1 MVLQSVVST
10 KTHGTSG
17 DFPIDLPQPPATPG
31 VECRQA
37 GSLPG
42 GASGDYQL
50 VFTFSQPL
58 SSVDSASVSCGS
70 VASSGFAPGSNQ
82 YTLNLTGE
90 NSCNMTYVMV
100 TLNNVND
107 SAGGHS
113 DSVSGTMGL
122 LLGDTSS
129 DGVVNSADITQTRR
143 QSGNVTD
150 SSNFREDVTLD
161 GVINSADI
169 TLVRRQSGNA
179 LP

>member
-1 MVLQSVVST
+1 
-10 KTHGTSG
+10 
-17 DFPIDLPQPPATPG
+17 
-31 VECRQA
+31 
-37 GSLPG
+37 
-42 GASGDYQL
+42 
-50 VFTFSQPL
+50 
-58 SSVDSASVSCGS
+58 
-70 VASSGFAPGSNQ
+70 
-82 YTLNLTGE
+82 
-90 NSCNMTYVMV
+90 MTYVMV

-169 TLVRRQSGNA
+169 TAVRRESGSA